1 MKKSKLRKSKILNL
15 KFLIL
20 NSRSERAGGFTLLE
34 VLIALAI
41 VGGLLITLIYSL
53 NYQLGLV
60 ERHETITI
68 ATLLAKHKLLD
79 MEKNPENKKGAFEEP
94 YENYIYETHAKD
106 SPYPGITEI
115 FVVVKSGMEEVKL
128 NEFVFK

>member
-1 MKKSKLRKSKILNL
+1 MKDS
-15 KFLIL
+15 
-20 NSRSERAGGFTLLE
+20 GFTLLE

-53 NYQLGLV
+53 NYQLTLV
-60 ERHETITI
+60 ERHETITV

-79 MEKNPENKKGAFEEP
+79 MEKNPGNKKGAFEEP
-94 YENYIYETHAKD
+94 YNKYTYETYAKD

-115 FVVVKSGMEEVKL
+115 IVVVKSGEEEVKL